1 MKECENIPNGLNA
14 ILYFLYYV
22 YDVNDTETYQKLEA
36 HIKNTYASEKIERF
50 KQAVNWAIDT
60 PEFIFEKQLPRLAKS
75 HEEICVYFNH
85 LKKILD
91 KM

>member
-1 MKECENIPNGLNA
+1 MKKYENIPNGLNA
-14 ILYFLYYV
+14 ILYFLYYIH
-22 YDVNDTETYQKLEA
+22 DVNDTETYQKLEA
-36 HIKNTYASEKIERF
+36 HIKKTYAPEKIERF

-60 PEFIFEKQLPRLAKS
+60 PEFIFEKQLPGLTKS

-85 LKKILD
+85 LKTIFD